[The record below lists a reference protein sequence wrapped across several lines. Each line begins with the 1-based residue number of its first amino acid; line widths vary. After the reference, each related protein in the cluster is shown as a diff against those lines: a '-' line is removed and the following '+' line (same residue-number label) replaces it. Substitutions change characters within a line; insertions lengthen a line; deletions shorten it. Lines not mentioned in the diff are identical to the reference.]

1 MKSICHNKCMGD
13 SVFTKIIKGTIP
25 CYKVYEDDKTLA
37 FMDLHPIQTG
47 MVLVVP
53 KTQVGHFFDLPDD
66 DYFAL
71 MTTVKQVAKRLQQI
85 FPDKARVGVI
95 IEGFDLPDHVHVKVF
110 PANSGNELRNVP
122 DMDSEPDHPALA
134 ALAQK
139 LSF

>member
-1 MKSICHNKCMGD
+1 MGD

-25 CYKVYEDDKTLA
+25 CHKVYEDDKTLA
-37 FMDLHPIQTG
+37 FMDIRPIQPG

-53 KTQVGHFFDLPDD
+53 KKQLGHFFDLPDD

-85 FPDKARVGVI
+85 FPDKARIGVI

-110 PANSGNELRNVP
+110 PANSGDELRKVP
-122 DMDSEPDHPALA
+122 DMESEPDHPTLA